1 MTIATLFVTAGG
13 IGLVATLAR
22 YFFKPGVA
30 TVAGV
35 GDDGQEVTVV
45 VQGGYQPNLIHAHTG
60 APLRL
65 VFDRREDGDCSS
77 RVVFGDLGVNRFLAP
92 FATTV
97 VEPPHGP
104 AGHLRVQLRDE
115 HDPRHGRPR
124 RRTSRQPC
132 RSSCVRAPRKRICV
146 HR

>member
-1 MTIATLFVTAGG
+1 MTIATLLVTAAGT
-13 IGLVATLAR
+13 GLIAALAR
-22 YFFKPGVA
+22 YFFRPQVA

-35 GDDGQEVTVV
+35 GDDGQEMTVI

-77 RVVFGDLGVNRFLAP
+77 RVVIGDLGVNRFLAP

-97 VEPPHGP
+97 VELPT
-104 AGHLRVQLRDE
+104 D
-115 HDPRHGRPR
+115 RPG
-124 RRTSRQPC
+124 TFEF
-132 RSSCVRAPRKRICV
+132 
-146 HR
+146 